1 MACPAAGKCKLKLRQ
16 ALGLGTFQFLI
27 FNRRGVFYP
36 FLSVYAYQQL
46 GASLI
51 EVGLLTAVPVFA
63 NSITQP
69 YWGKLSDR
77 VGKRKIFVSLGE
89 AFAGIGY
96 LLLSGTHSIW
106 FLILGLATLEAVWA
120 MSNIGWSSLLVESS
134 KDEERGRL
142 MGWLNTIGVGG
153 MSSGIFAAGILYDA
167 GGFFLNF
174 VLSAAIMFIAALLFW
189 LLAEEGRPATSISPT
204 GKVEVKPS
212 GEALRRGAGN
222 VRLLKLLSLTMAVSL
237 LGSVTVPRLAL
248 IYMSSVIGFSGTL
261 IGTLSGLAG
270 ALNLL
275 VGIPLGYLS
284 DRVDKTKLYLI
295 ALVVNSTAPAL
306 YGFAHNPA
314 EFAAVGAWM
323 GMSWPLMETTAF
335 PLAGSYAPAAER
347 GRYLGWFNAA
357 RFVSG
362 FGFSMLITGGLV
374 PDFLHSR
381 YLSEGV
387 KEPQALGQAITDSFI
402 LSAAIGMV
410 ALAMWLTVIRKKKR
424 MKNAAGFN
432 MSF

>member
-189 LLAEEGRPATSISPT
+189 LLAEEGRPAPSMSPA
-204 GKVEVKPS
+204 GKLNPS
-212 GEALRRGAGN
+212 GEALLQEAGN
-222 VRLLKLLSLTMAVSL
+222 VPLLKLLSLTMAVSL

-295 ALVVNSTAPAL
+295 ALVVNATAPAL

-314 EFAAVGAWM
+314 EFAAIGAWM

-335 PLAGSYAPAAER
+335 PLAGSYAPATQR
-347 GRYLGWFNAA
+347 GKYLGWFNAA

-381 YLSEGV
+381 YLAEGA
-387 KEPQALGQAITDSFI
+387 KEPQALGQAITDSFL
-402 LSAAIGMV
+402 LSAAIGLV
-410 ALAMWLTVIRKKKR
+410 ALAMWLAVIRKKTR
-424 MKNAAGFN
+424 MKNVAGSL